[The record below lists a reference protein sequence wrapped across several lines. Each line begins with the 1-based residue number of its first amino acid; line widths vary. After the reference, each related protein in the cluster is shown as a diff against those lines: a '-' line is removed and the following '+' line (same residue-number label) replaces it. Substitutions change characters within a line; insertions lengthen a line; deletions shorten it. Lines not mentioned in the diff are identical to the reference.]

1 MRKRRNE
8 YSKSLRDEIVRVYLT
23 GDNSYEELANQYG
36 VPLANLHTWVWRYR
50 NSKKV
55 VSLQPEA
62 IKTEDMARKKT
73 LSPMDENEVLKR
85 RVKELEER
93 LRFSELQN
101 LALNT
106 MIDIA
111 EEQGI
116 DIRKKSGAK
125 Q

>member
-1 MRKRRNE
+1 MRRTRNE
-8 YSKSLRDEIVRVYLT
+8 YSKSLRDEIARVYLT
-23 GDNSYEELANQYG
+23 GANTYAELSTRYC
-36 VPLANLHTWVWRYR
+36 VPSHHIRVWVSRY
-50 NSKKV
+50 KKEKKS
-55 VSLQPEA
+55 VSLQSEP
-62 IKTEDMARKKT
+62 TPLEDMARKKA
-73 LSPMDENEVLKR
+73 LSPAEENETLKR

-116 DIRKKSGAK
+116 EIRKKSGAR

>member
-1 MRKRRNE
+1 M
-8 YSKSLRDEIVRVYLT
+8 
-23 GDNSYEELANQYG
+23 
-36 VPLANLHTWVWRYR
+36 P
-50 NSKKV
+50 
-55 VSLQPEA
+55 PEA
-62 IKTEDMARKKT
+62 IKTEDMARKKS
-73 LSPMDENEVLKR
+73 LSPMDENEALRR